1 MNLYQTNLLIIAL
14 GGLALLLIALASC
27 FSSPVLF
34 VAGLLAF
41 VAVVLVD
48 FIFKRCP
55 HCGKH
60 LGRDSGIFC
69 PHCGQKL

>member
-14 GGLALLLIALASC
+14 GGLALLLIALAGC
-27 FSSPVLF
+27 FKSSALF
-34 VAGLLAF
+34 MAGLLAF

-55 HCGKH
+55 HCGKY
-60 LGRDSGIFC
+60 LGRGSGIFC
-69 PHCGQKL
+69 PHCGKKL

>member
-14 GGLALLLIALASC
+14 GVAALLLIALASA
-27 FSSPVLF
+27 FKSPPLF

-48 FIFKRCP
+48 FVFKRCP

-69 PHCGQKL
+69 PFCGKKL

>member
-1 MNLYQTNLLIIAL
+1 MNLHQTNLLIIAL
-14 GGLALLLIALASC
+14 GAAALLLIAMASC
-27 FSSPVLF
+27 FKSSVLF
-34 VAGLLAF
+34 MAGLAAF
-41 VAVVLVD
+41 IAVVLVD

-69 PHCGQKL
+69 PHCGKKL

>member
-14 GGLALLLIALASC
+14 GALALLLIALAGG
-27 FSSPVLF
+27 FKSPALF
-34 VAGLLAF
+34 MAGLAAF
-41 VAVVLVD
+41 VAVGLVD

-69 PHCGQKL
+69 PHCGKKL

>member
-69 PHCGQKL
+69 RHCGKKL